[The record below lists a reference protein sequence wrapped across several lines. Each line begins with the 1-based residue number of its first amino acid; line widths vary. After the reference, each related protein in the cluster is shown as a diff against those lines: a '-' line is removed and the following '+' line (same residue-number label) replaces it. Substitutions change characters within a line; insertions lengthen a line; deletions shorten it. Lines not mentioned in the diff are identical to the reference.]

1 MIIPKLFFQDRDP
14 KSGKDFLRPATTE
27 DIGRLVDEYYEA
39 LNSLSSL
46 NFVRET
52 GE

>member
-14 KSGKDFLRPATTE
+14 KSGKDFLRPATTK
-27 DIGRLVDEYYEA
+27 DIAKLAEEVPA
-39 LNSLSSL
+39 LELD
-46 NFVRET
+46 VRET